1 MPRRNSIIPTSNR
14 VIQLLNEWLERCT
27 LVNFNKYDSILRY
40 FPDVSTNDEEL
51 VNCIITALEDES
63 YHEKV
68 ILANLEF
75 TFFVFPLSIIAVV
88 N

>member
-1 MPRRNSIIPTSNR
+1 MPRRNSIVPTSNR

-40 FPDVSTNDEEL
+40 FDVNTNDEEL
-51 VNCIITALEDES
+51 INCIITALEDES

-68 ILANLEF
+68 VGRLILIFDNL
-75 TFFVFPLSIIAVV
+75 
-88 N
+88 

>member
-1 MPRRNSIIPTSNR
+1 MPRRNSIVPTSNR
-14 VIQLLNEWLERCT
+14 VIQLLNEWLERCA
-27 LVNFNKYDSILRY
+27 LVNFNKPDSILRY

-68 ILANLEF
+68 IGIN
-75 TFFVFPLSIIAVV
+75 
-88 N
+88 